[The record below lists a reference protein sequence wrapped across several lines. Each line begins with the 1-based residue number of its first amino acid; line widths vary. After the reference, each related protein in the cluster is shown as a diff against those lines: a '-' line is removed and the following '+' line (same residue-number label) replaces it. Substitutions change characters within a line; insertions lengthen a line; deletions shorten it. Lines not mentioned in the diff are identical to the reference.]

1 MRLPRWI
8 ELKTWRGRFTHRAN
22 AKGSLLSS
30 GSEEAPYGRYFKWVS
45 NWCPG
50 TMTFEKACEIRI
62 YTASILIGVPY
73 HGLLTV
79 RAGVGNSTRTTVPI
93 ELSRKINYQSALIA
107 LTH

>member
-1 MRLPRWI
+1 MRI
-8 ELKTWRGRFTHRAN
+8 KLKPWRGPFTHRAN

-30 GSEEAPYGRYFKWVS
+30 GSEEAPYGRYFKWVT

-50 TMTFEKACEIRI
+50 TMTFKIACEVMI
-62 YTASILIGVPY
+62 YTACILIRVPY

-93 ELSRKINYQSALIA
+93 ELSRMILCLLALIG